1 MLPQVVVGR
10 HCCAQSTNP
19 ANYRPLVGDDLIDEL
34 LQLARSL
41 AGVRICQINA
51 TSAGGGVAELLGAE
65 IPILNAMG
73 VNADWRLIHGDA
85 PFFEVTKAFHNALQG
100 ADLDL
105 TETIKQTY
113 LDRDR
118 ACAEMIEGSYDVYVV
133 HDPQPAALKHFAKAN
148 KARWIWRCH
157 IDSSEPNPHVWSFL
171 KPFVEE
177 YDAVVFTMEEFCPPD
192 LKAARRVFIPPA
204 IDPLSTKNMDLPEE
218 VCARALANSGVDL
231 NRPLL
236 LQVSRFDPWKDPL
249 GVIKAYRLVKEKRPE
264 VQLALVGA
272 MAGDDPEGWRMLE
285 TINAESAKDKDM
297 YVFTNLTGVG
307 NMEVNAFQRGADIV
321 IQKSLREG
329 FGLVVSEALW
339 KGRPVVAGRAGGI
352 PMQFPPGYGDYL
364 VSDVEECARRVL
376 ELLEDSE
383 ERKAFGKAGQEKV
396 RKEFLLPRLMR
407 DELKLIAGVLGF
419 PLREC

>member
-1 MLPQVVVGR
+1 MLPQVAVGR

-19 ANYRPLVGDDLIDEL
+19 DNYRSLVGDDLIDEL
-34 LQLARSL
+34 TGLARSL
-41 AGVRICQINA
+41 AGIRICEINA
-51 TSAGGGVAELLGAE
+51 TAAGGGVAELLGAE
-65 IPILNAMG
+65 IPILDAMG
-73 VNADWRLIHGDA
+73 VNADWRLIYGDA

-118 ACAEMIEGSYDVYVV
+118 TSAGMIEGSYDVYIV
-133 HDPQPAALKHFAKAN
+133 HDPQPVALKHFAKKN
-148 KARWIWRCH
+148 NARWIWRCH

-171 KPFVEE
+171 KPFIEE
-177 YDAVVFTMEEFCPPD
+177 YDAVVFTMKEFCPPD
-192 LKAARRVFIPPA
+192 LNASHAVFIPPA

-218 VCARALANSGVDL
+218 ICKRVLANCGVDL

-272 MAGDDPEGWRMLE
+272 MAGDDPQGWRMLE
-285 TINAESAKDKDM
+285 TINAESAKDNDM

-307 NMEVNAFQRGADIV
+307 NMEVNAFQRGADV
-321 IQKSLREG
+321 ILQKSLREG
-329 FGLVVSEALW
+329 FGLVVSEAFW
-339 KGRPVVAGRAGGI
+339 KGKPVVAGRAGGI
-352 PMQFPPGYGDYL
+352 PMQFPEAYQDYL
-364 VSDVEECARRVL
+364 VSDVEACASKVL
-376 ELLEDSE
+376 DLLDNAE
-383 ERKAFGKAGQEKV
+383 ERKAFGAAGQGEV
-396 RKEFLLPRLMR
+396 RKKFLLPRLMR
-407 DELKLIAGVLGF
+407 DELKLVKEVL
-419 PLREC
+419 RS

>member
-1 MLPQVVVGR
+1 MLPQVAVGR

-19 ANYRPLVGDDLIDEL
+19 DNYRPLVGDDLVDEL
-34 LQLARSL
+34 MRLAKSL
-41 AGVRICQINA
+41 AGVRICEINA
-51 TSAGGGVAELLGAE
+51 TAAGGGVAELLGAE
-65 IPILNAMG
+65 IPILDAMG
-73 VNADWRLIHGDA
+73 VAADWRLIHGDA

-118 ACAEMIEGSYDVYVV
+118 ASAEMIEGTYDIYIV
-133 HDPQPAALKHFAKAN
+133 HDPQPVALKHFVRKN
-148 KARWIWRCH
+148 NARWVWRCH

-171 KPFVEE
+171 KPFIEE
-177 YDAVVFTMEEFCPPD
+177 YDAVVFTMKEFCPPD
-192 LKAARRVFIPPA
+192 LNAARAVFIAPA
-204 IDPLSTKNMDLPEE
+204 IDPLSTKNMELPEE
-218 VCARALANSGVDL
+218 ICKRAIANSGIDL
-231 NRPLL
+231 NCPLL

-249 GVIKAYRLVKEKRPE
+249 GVIKAYRLVKEQRPE

-285 TINAESAKDKDM
+285 TINAESAKDNDM
-297 YVFTNLTGVG
+297 FVFTNLTGVG
-307 NMEVNAFQRGADIV
+307 NMEVNAFQRGADII

-339 KGRPVVAGRAGGI
+339 KGKPVVAGRAGGI
-352 PMQFPPGYGDYL
+352 PMQFPEDYQNYL
-364 VSDVEECARRVL
+364 VADVEACARRVL

-383 ERKAFGKAGQEKV
+383 KRKAFGKAGQEKV

-407 DELKLIAGVLGF
+407 DELNLITKVL
-419 PLREC
+419 LL

>member
-1 MLPQVVVGR
+1 MLPQVVVGH

-19 ANYRPLVGDDLIDEL
+19 DNYRRLVGDDLVDEL
-34 LQLARSL
+34 VSLAKSL

-51 TSAGGGVAELLGAE
+51 TAAGGGVAELLGAE
-65 IPILNAMG
+65 IPILDAMG
-73 VNADWRLIHGDA
+73 VDADWRLMHGDA

-100 ADLDL
+100 ADLNL

-118 ACAEMIEGSYDVYVV
+118 ACAEMIEGDYDVYIV
-133 HDPQPAALKHFAKAN
+133 HDPQPAALKHFVRKN
-148 KARWIWRCH
+148 NARWIWRCH
-157 IDSSEPNPHVWSFL
+157 IDSSEPNPQVWSFL
-171 KPFVEE
+171 RPFIEE
-177 YDAVVFTMEEFCPPD
+177 YHAVVFTMSEFCPPD
-192 LKAARRVFIPPA
+192 LNAARRVFIAPA
-204 IDPLSTKNMDLPEE
+204 IDPLSTKNMALPEE
-218 VCARALANSGVDL
+218 ICKRALANSGIDL
-231 NRPLL
+231 KRPLL

-264 VQLALVGA
+264 VQLALIGA

-285 TINAESAKDKDM
+285 IINAESAKDRDIF
-297 YVFTNLTGVG
+297 VFTNLTGVG

-352 PMQFPPGYGDYL
+352 PMQFPESYQAFL
-364 VSDVEECARRVL
+364 VQDIEGCAKKIL

-383 ERKAFGKAGQEKV
+383 ARKTFGQAGQEKV

-407 DELKLIAGVLGF
+407 DELKLVKEVLH
-419 PLREC
+419 L

>member
-1 MLPQVVVGR
+1 MLPQVTVGR

-19 ANYRPLVGDDLIDEL
+19 DNYRPLVGDTLIDEL
-34 LQLARSL
+34 KQLARSL

-51 TSAGGGVAELLGAE
+51 TAAGGGVAELLGAE
-65 IPILNAMG
+65 IPILQAMG

-118 ACAEMIEGSYDVYVV
+118 ACAGMIEGAYDVYVV
-133 HDPQPAALKHFAKAN
+133 HDPQPAALRHFAKAN
-148 KARWIWRCH
+148 QARWIWRCH
-157 IDSSEPNPHVWSFL
+157 IDSSEPNPQVWSFL
-171 KPFVEE
+171 KPFIEE
-177 YDAVVFTMEEFCPPD
+177 YDAVIFTMREFCPPD
-192 LKAARRVFIPPA
+192 LKASRIVFIPPA

-218 VCARALANSGVDL
+218 VCKRALANSGIDL

-249 GVIKAYRLVKEKRPE
+249 GVIKAYRLAKEKRPE

-285 TINAESAKDKDM
+285 TINAESAKDNDIS
-297 YVFTNLTGVG
+297 VFTNLTGVG

-339 KGRPVVAGRAGGI
+339 KGKPVVAGSAGGI
-352 PMQFPPGYGDYL
+352 PMQFPEGYQDYL
-364 VSDVEECARRVL
+364 VSDIEECARRVL
-376 ELLEDSE
+376 DLLEDSE
-383 ERKAFGKAGQEKV
+383 ERKTFGRAGQENV
-396 RKEFLLPRLMR
+396 RRKFLLPRLMR
-407 DELKLIAGVLGF
+407 DELKLIAEVLG
-419 PLREC
+419 LRSH

>member
-34 LQLARSL
+34 QQLARSL

-51 TSAGGGVAELLGAE
+51 TAAGGGVAELLGAE
-65 IPILNAMG
+65 IPILQAMG

-118 ACAEMIEGSYDVYVV
+118 ACAEMVEGSYDVYIV
-133 HDPQPAALKHFAKAN
+133 HDPQPAALKHFVRRN
-148 KARWIWRCH
+148 NARWIWRCH
-157 IDSSEPNPHVWSFL
+157 IDSSQPNPQVWSFL
-171 KPFVEE
+171 KPFIEE

-192 LKAARRVFIPPA
+192 LKASRRVFIPPA

-218 VCARALANSGVDL
+218 ICKRALANSGVDL
-231 NRPLL
+231 RRSLL

-249 GVIKAYRLVKEKRPE
+249 GVINAYRLVKEKCPE

-285 TINAESAKDKDM
+285 TINTESAKDRDI

-307 NMEVNAFQRGADIV
+307 NMEVNAFQRGADVIV
-321 IQKSLREG
+321 QKSLKEG

-339 KGRPVVAGRAGGI
+339 KQRPVVAGRAGGI
-352 PMQFPPGYGDYL
+352 PMQFPEAYRDYL
-364 VSDVEECARRVL
+364 VNDVEECANKVL
-376 ELLEDSE
+376 ELLEDAPK
-383 ERKAFGKAGQEKV
+383 RTAFGKAGQEKV
-396 RKEFLLPRLMR
+396 RREFLLPRLIR
-407 DELKLIAGVLGF
+407 DELKLIKEILS
-419 PLREC
+419 L

>member
-1 MLPQVVVGR
+1 
-10 HCCAQSTNP
+10 
-19 ANYRPLVGDDLIDEL
+19 
-34 LQLARSL
+34 LAKSL

-51 TSAGGGVAELLGAE
+51 TAAGGGVAELLGAE
-65 IPILNAMG
+65 IPILQAMG

-118 ACAEMIEGSYDVYVV
+118 ACAEMIEGSYDVYIV
-133 HDPQPAALKHFAKAN
+133 HDPQPAALRHFAKAN
-148 KARWIWRCH
+148 NARWIWRCH
-157 IDSSEPNPHVWSFL
+157 IDSSEPNPQIWSFL
-171 KPFVEE
+171 KPFIEQH
-177 YDAVVFTMEEFCPPD
+177 DAVVFTMKEFCPSD
-192 LKAARRVFIPPA
+192 LNAARAVFIPPA
-204 IDPLSTKNMDLPEE
+204 IDPLSTKNMELPEE
-218 VCARALANSGVDL
+218 VCKGALANSGIDL

-249 GVIKAYRLVKEKRPE
+249 GVIKAYRLVKENRPE

-272 MAGDDPEGWRMLE
+272 MAGDDPEGWHMLE
-285 TINAESAKDKDM
+285 TINAESAKDNDI

-339 KGRPVVAGRAGGI
+339 KGKPVVAARAGGI
-352 PMQFPPGYGDYL
+352 PMQFPEAYEDYL
-364 VSDVEECARRVL
+364 VEDVEGCAEKVL
-376 ELLEDSE
+376 ELLEDSD
-383 ERKAFGKAGQEKV
+383 ERKAFGQAGQEKV
-396 RKEFLLPRLMR
+396 GKEFLLPRLIR
-407 DELKLIAGVLGF
+407 DELKLVKEVLA
-419 PLREC
+419 L

>member
-19 ANYRPLVGDDLIDEL
+19 DNYRPLVGDALIDEMQ
-34 LQLARSL
+34 QLARSL
-41 AGVRICQINA
+41 RGVRICHINTTA
-51 TSAGGGVAELLGAE
+51 AGGGVAELLGGE
-65 IPILNAMG
+65 IPILQAMG
-73 VNADWRLIHGDA
+73 VNADWRLIHGDP

-105 TETIKQTY
+105 TETIRQTY
-113 LDRDR
+113 LDRNR
-118 ACAEMIEGSYDVYVV
+118 ACGEMVEGAYDVYIV
-133 HDPQPAALKHFAKAN
+133 HDPQPAALKHFVRAN
-148 KARWIWRCH
+148 NARWIWRCH
-157 IDSSEPNPHVWSFL
+157 IDSAEPNRHVWSFL
-171 KPFVEE
+171 KPFIEE
-177 YDAVVFTMEEFCPPD
+177 YDAVVFTMKEFCPPD
-192 LKAARRVFIPPA
+192 LEAAYAVFIPPA

-218 VCARALANSGVDL
+218 LCKRAVANSGVDL

-249 GVIKAYRLVKEKRPE
+249 GVIQAYRLVKEKRPE

-285 TINAESAKDKDM
+285 TINAESAKDTDM

-307 NMEVNAFQRGADIV
+307 NMEVNAFQRGADV
-321 IQKSLREG
+321 ILQKSLKEG

-339 KGRPVVAGRAGGI
+339 KGKPVVAGRAGGI
-352 PMQFPPGYGDYL
+352 PMQFPEAYQDYL
-364 VSDVEECARRVL
+364 VQDVESCAKQVL
-376 ELLEDSE
+376 KLLEDAG

-396 RKEFLLPRLMR
+396 RTYFLLPRLIR
-407 DELKLIAGVLGF
+407 DELKLIKEVLGF
-419 PLREC
+419 

>member
-1 MLPQVVVGR
+1 MLPEVAIGR

-19 ANYRPLVGDDLIDEL
+19 DNYRPLVGDALVEEL
-34 LQLARSL
+34 QGLAREL

-51 TSAGGGVAELLGAE
+51 TAAGGGVAELLGAE
-65 IPILNAMG
+65 IPILQAMG
-73 VNADWRLIHGDA
+73 VDVDWRLIHGDA

-113 LDRDR
+113 LEQDRE
-118 ACAEMIEGSYDVYVV
+118 CAEMIEGSYDVYVV

-157 IDSSEPNPHVWSFL
+157 IDSSEPNPEVWSFL
-171 KPFVEE
+171 RPFVVE
-177 YDAVVFTMEEFCPPD
+177 YDAVVFTMKEFCPPD
-192 LKAARRVFIPPA
+192 LNASRAVFIPPA
-204 IDPLSTKNMDLPEE
+204 IDPLSTKNMELPED
-218 VCARALANSGVDL
+218 VCRRALANSGIDL
-231 NRPLL
+231 RRPML

-249 GVIKAYRLVKEKRPE
+249 GVIEAYRLIKEKRPE
-264 VQLALVGA
+264 VQLVLVGA

-285 TINAESAKDKDM
+285 TINQESAKDKDM

-352 PMQFPPGYGDYL
+352 PMQFPEAYQDYL
-364 VSDVEECARRVL
+364 VSNVEECARKAL
-376 ELLEDSE
+376 GLLEDVE
-383 ERKAFGKAGQEKV
+383 ESKAFGKAGEEKI

-407 DELKLIAGVLGF
+407 DELKLVKDVLGA
-419 PLREC
+419 

>member
-1 MLPQVVVGR
+1 MLPQIVVGR

-19 ANYRPLVGDDLIDEL
+19 NNYRPLVGDALIDEMQ
-34 LQLARSL
+34 QLARSL
-41 AGVRICQINA
+41 AGLRICHVNTTA
-51 TSAGGGVAELLGAE
+51 AGGGVAELLGGE
-65 IPILNAMG
+65 IPILQAMG

-113 LDRDR
+113 LDRNR
-118 ACAEMIEGSYDVYVV
+118 ACGEMVEGVYDVYIV

-148 KARWIWRCH
+148 SACWIWRCH
-157 IDSSEPNPHVWSFL
+157 IDSAEPNAHVWSFL
-171 KPFVEE
+171 KPFIED
-177 YDAVVFTMEEFCPPD
+177 YDAVVFTMKEFCPPD
-192 LKAARRVFIPPA
+192 LKAKYVVFIPPA

-218 VCARALANSGVDL
+218 LCRRAIANSGVDL
-231 NRPLL
+231 GRPLL

-249 GVIKAYRLVKEKRPE
+249 GVIQAYRLVKEKRPE

-285 TINAESAKDKDM
+285 TINAESAKDTDM

-307 NMEVNAFQRGADIV
+307 NMEVNAFQRGADV
-321 IQKSLREG
+321 ILQKSLKEG

-339 KGRPVVAGRAGGI
+339 KGKPVVAGHAGGI
-352 PMQFPPGYGDYL
+352 PMQFPEAYQDYL
-364 VSDVEECARRVL
+364 VHDIESCAKQALKLLDGVEERR
-376 ELLEDSE
+376 
-383 ERKAFGKAGQEKV
+383 AFGKAGQEKV
-396 RKEFLLPRLMR
+396 RKHFLLPRLVR
-407 DELKLIAGVLGF
+407 DELKLIQSVLG
-419 PLREC
+419 LRST